1 MPESSRATPPIGERP
16 PSSAY
21 AEGVAAGRWRDD
33 PAQRQVLQQLD
44 RIDRELRR
52 RHPGTVLQ
60 RLRRLLRAPKPVRGL
75 YLWGGVGRGKT
86 FLIDLL
92 FEQLPI
98 ADKRR
103 VHFHRFMTE
112 VHGALRQL
120 KRQPDPL
127 AAVADSQILRQRLL
141 VLDEFFV
148 SDIGDAMILA
158 RLFEALFARGLTL
171 VTSSNT
177 APDQL
182 YRDGL
187 QRVRF
192 LPAIESLKR
201 HCEVVQLI
209 SGTDYRLRQ
218 LTRGQ
223 VYHQPLGEQAE
234 AALETCFARLSADCP
249 AETGPLEIN
258 GRDLASRALAEGIA
272 WFDFDALCEGPRAV
286 ADYIELA
293 RDFHTVLISG
303 VPAFDGGN
311 DDAARRFVQ
320 LVDEFYDRNVN
331 LIVSAADSPERL
343 YRGWRLKLEFE
354 RTASRLQEMQSRDYL
369 AQPHRP

>member
-1 MPESSRATPPIGERP
+1 MPESGLALLPTVSRLPT
-16 PSSAY
+16 STY

-33 PAQRQVLQQLD
+33 PAQRSVLQQLD
-44 RIDRELRR
+44 RIHRELLLGQS
-52 RHPGTVLQ
+52 GTVLQ
-60 RLRRLLRAPKPVRGL
+60 RLGRLLRAPEPVRGL

-86 FLIDLL
+86 FLVDLL
-92 FEQLPI
+92 FAHLPI
-98 ADKRR
+98 PDKRR
-103 VHFHRFMTE
+103 VHFHRFMIE
-112 VHGALRQL
+112 VHAALRQL

-177 APDQL
+177 RPELL
-182 YRDGL
+182 YPDGL
-187 QRVRF
+187 QRLRF
-192 LPAIESLKR
+192 VPAIELIQR
-201 HCEVVQLI
+201 QCEVVQLI

-218 LTRGQ
+218 LTRDP

-234 AALETCFARLSADCP
+234 AALQACFARLSVDCP
-249 AETGPLEIN
+249 AITGPLEIN
-258 GRDLASRALAEGIA
+258 GRTLTPRALVDGIA
-272 WFDFDALCEGPRAV
+272 WFDFQALCEGPRAV

-293 RDFHTVLISG
+293 RGCHTVLISG
-303 VPAFDGGN
+303 VPIFAGGN

-331 LIVSAADSPERL
+331 LIVSAADLPERL
-343 YRGWRLKLEFE
+343 YRGYLLRLEFE
-354 RTASRLQEMQSRDYL
+354 RAASRLQEMQSRDYL